1 MTPCDRQNKNIQCHF
16 YNKKEKALKN
26 PCLMQNLWAQII
38 ILILVPI

>member
-16 YNKKEKALKN
+16 YNKKKALKN